1 MKTFVKNTKRL
12 RRQLLLGLS
21 LTGLSSILLSAGPKP
36 NPMGGWNADKVMDNY
51 VKTVSEGKT
60 QWVEHLFTNDVEYQ
74 TDGRNERH
82 GKKEI
87 LKFLKAMTGNRY
99 DCVAQ
104 YRVLDEDAT
113 ACIAKMTMQFE
124 TFTRTDYIYLSATND
139 GWKIRKILVGRG
151 QKNGALG

>member
-60 QWVEHLFTNDVEYQ
+60 QWVEHLFTNDVE
-74 TDGRNERH
+74 
-82 GKKEI
+82 
-87 LKFLKAMTGNRY
+87 
-99 DCVAQ
+99 
-104 YRVLDEDAT
+104 
-113 ACIAKMTMQFE
+113 
-124 TFTRTDYIYLSATND
+124 
-139 GWKIRKILVGRG
+139 
-151 QKNGALG
+151 